1 MCIPSNVGI
10 CISSY
15 TPTVEN
21 SFTPHFGTVFL
32 AEVAWD
38 LMLEAEFCAFT
49 LKAATMPII
58 ADNSTNVRTTL
69 KRFATI
75 AIEEDSGFDYQY
87 SGDS

>member
-15 TPTVEN
+15 TPTVEY
-21 SFTPHFGTVFL
+21 SFTAHFHTVFRSKL
-32 AEVAWD
+32 AWD
-38 LMLEAEFCAFT
+38 LTFEAEFCSFT

-58 ADNSTNVRTTL
+58 ADNSKNVRTAL

-75 AIEEDSGFDYQY
+75 AIEEDSGFDDQY
-87 SGDS
+87 TGGS

>member
-21 SFTPHFGTVFL
+21 SFTPHFGTVFP
-32 AEVAWD
+32 AELAWD
-38 LMLEAEFCAFT
+38 LMFEA

-75 AIEEDSGFDYQY
+75 AIEEDSGFDDQY
-87 SGDS
+87 SRDS